1 MLLVSANVNGIRAA
15 ARRGGIAW
23 LEALAPDVVTLQE
36 VRADGDQLR
45 TVLAGTAFADWH
57 VAHAPCAAKGRAGV
71 AVLSRW
77 EPLDVRH
84 GLGGEEAHLLL
95 LAGGA
100 RLAGVDVGRRDGDHR
115 VAGRHV
121 GLDPATRPDPEG
133 VRAGR
138 SAR

>member
-15 ARRGGIAW
+15 PRRGGIAW

-84 GLGGEEAHLLL
+84 GLGGEGREERHQ
-95 LAGGA
+95 
-100 RLAGVDVGRRDGDHR
+100 AGVGLGDGDQAAHG
-115 VAGRHV
+115 A
-121 GLDPATRPDPEG
+121 
-133 VRAGR
+133 
-138 SAR
+138 S